1 MARNSFS
8 TGANMRGFVDIYA
21 NNVSLVE
28 TNQINNIKNIFVDN
42 SRIKTSNEEN
52 NVYNY
57 NETDISDFYVSGLS
71 SMINYCKSNFKPK
84 NAHTGQS
91 ITYEENNYYSKKY
104 SNSFKNKFYK
114 IILQGD
120 DTMPLN
126 INKSYSRSQIDTII
140 SKLNISTLS
149 NFITINDISNNYFNK
164 VDISNNY
171 FNKIDISTNYYTIK

>member
-1 MARNSFS
+1 
-8 TGANMRGFVDIYA
+8 
-21 NNVSLVE
+21 
-28 TNQINNIKNIFVDN
+28 
-42 SRIKTSNEEN
+42 
-52 NVYNY
+52 
-57 NETDISDFYVSGLS
+57 
-71 SMINYCKSNFKPK
+71 MINYCQSHFKPK

-104 SNSFKNKFYK
+104 NSNSFKNKSYK

-171 FNKIDISTNYYTIK
+171 YSKSEISNN